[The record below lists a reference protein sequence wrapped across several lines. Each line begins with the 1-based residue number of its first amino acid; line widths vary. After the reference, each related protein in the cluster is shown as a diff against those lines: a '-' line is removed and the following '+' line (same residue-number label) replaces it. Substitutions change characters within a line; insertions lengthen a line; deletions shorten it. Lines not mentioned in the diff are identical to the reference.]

1 MSTLGVSCSGSTVK
15 ETIRTPSV
23 LARSFCNWSKS
34 ALIRGQPVQQRVKR
48 NDATQTLPRRS
59 FRVMVF
65 PLCSVS
71 AKSATAPRSSA
82 GDEVSDSIEE
92 AAATLG
98 TEGFPFPAEQPER
111 DRIGRI
117 IPAIKLAG
125 SRRTETS
132 SRPTVPRA
140 RNVNVYHVALLH
152 DARQEQCRA
161 TEPPASS
168 PPGS

>member
-1 MSTLGVSCSGSTVK
+1 M
-15 ETIRTPSV
+15 RTPSV
-23 LARSFCNWSKS
+23 FARSFCNWSKS

-82 GDEVSDSIEE
+82 GDEVSE

-98 TEGFPFPAEQPER
+98 TAGSPFPAEQPES

-117 IPAIKLAG
+117 IPAIKTKG

-132 SRPTVPRA
+132 SRPAVPQA
-140 RNVNVYHVALLH
+140 RNVNAYRLLFSVMPGKNDVGQQNHQHHHRQDH
-152 DARQEQCRA
+152 DRN
-161 TEPPASS
+161 
-168 PPGS
+168 